1 MFQNNMPKNPFF
13 EEMVALTKMQWENSS
28 RSLTMWQE
36 QSEKMMEILAKQT
49 EEIQGTS
56 QEFFQE
62 WVQKTTQQ
70 QESYRET
77 FTSQWNELENFLAQN
92 VSAFTQNT
100 SPEKPTE
107 QKTPK
112 AATKASSPKK
122 SSKKNS
128 GNTSE
133 KQIA

>member
-56 QEFFQE
+56 QNFFQE

-70 QESYRET
+70 QESYRKT
-77 FTSQWNELENFLAQN
+77 FTSQWNELESFLTQNVSTFAQN
-92 VSAFTQNT
+92 VSPKEPA
-100 SPEKPTE
+100 E

-112 AATKASSPKK
+112 AATKAPKQKKSSPK
-122 SSKKNS
+122 NS
-128 GNTSE
+128 AKTPE